1 MDSLAKLVAEHKVN
15 SGKPAPHEKAQSV
28 NEILKVV
35 PETKQYNFGY
45 WLRKVGRAKYGD
57 ILAICK
63 QAKGLDKKKYSVGG
77 FLTNQLKILNGTTG
91 TK

>member
-1 MDSLAKLVAEHKVN
+1 MDSLAKLVAEHKVAVE
-15 SGKPAPHEKAQSV
+15 KPAPHEKAQSV

-77 FLTNQLKILNGTTG
+77 YITNQLKMFNGTP
-91 TK
+91 KAK